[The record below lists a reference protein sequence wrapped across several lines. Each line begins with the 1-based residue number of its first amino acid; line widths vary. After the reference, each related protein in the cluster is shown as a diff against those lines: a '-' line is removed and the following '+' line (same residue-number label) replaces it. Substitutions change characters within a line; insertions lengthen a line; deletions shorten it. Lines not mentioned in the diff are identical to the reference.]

1 MPLIVRVLS
10 SVITS
15 KRSLRS
21 NPIKSCDCDASLAM
35 TKQIATVVSLPRDD
49 KFCNES
55 CTAKRSNLIKKYAFT
70 LAEVLITLGIIGVV
84 AAITLPIL
92 VQNYQKK
99 VTVERLKQTYSIL
112 SQAIKMSEI
121 DNGPVEEW
129 NIPTESN
136 AYEHGKQFSEQYI
149 TPYIKKVKVCSNA
162 INCHGEKTYYLSGQ
176 ESGYNKSLYYII
188 LNNGVVM
195 YVWPRSTFI
204 EFGVNINGKQKPNV
218 AGKDIFVMLLSKY
231 DMDSGILGK
240 FKKGTLSFYGQGHD
254 RNYLKTRVYP
264 CAKSGTL
271 AGVYCGALIFLDGW
285 QIAKD
290 YPW

>member
-1 MPLIVRVLS
+1 M
-10 SVITS
+10 
-15 KRSLRS
+15 
-21 NPIKSCDCDASLAM
+21 
-35 TKQIATVVSLPRDD
+35 
-49 KFCNES
+49 
-55 CTAKRSNLIKKYAFT
+55 KKCAFT

-121 DNGPVEEW
+121 DNGLVEEW

-149 TPYIKKVKVCSNA
+149 NPYIKKVKVCKTA
-162 INCHGEKTYYLSGQ
+162 MKCHGEKTYLLSGH
-176 ESGYNKSLYYII
+176 EANYDTSRYYII
-188 LNNGVVM
+188 LNNAIVLQI
-195 YVWPRSTFI
+195 WPRSTWIQFT
-204 EFGVNINGKQKPNV
+204 VDINGKQKPNV
-218 AGKDIFVMLLSKY
+218 VGKDIFLLALTKNDIS
-231 DMDSGILGK
+231 SSIIGK
-240 FKKGTLSFYGQGHD
+240 NIKKGSLSFYGQGFD
-254 RNYLKTRVYP
+254 RNYLKTSGYP
-264 CAKSGTL
+264 CAKSGTF

>member
-1 MPLIVRVLS
+1 
-10 SVITS
+10 
-15 KRSLRS
+15 
-21 NPIKSCDCDASLAM
+21 M
-35 TKQIATVVSLPRDD
+35 TNQIATVVSLPR
-49 KFCNES
+49 N
-55 CTAKRSNLIKKYAFT
+55 CTCHYELCEAKRSNLIKRCAFT

-129 NIPTESN
+129 NIPDESN
-136 AYEHGKQFSEQYI
+136 PYEHGKQFSEQYLI
-149 TPYIKKVKVCSNA
+149 PYIKSIKTIKSTSN
-162 INCHGEKTYYLSGQ
+162 KF
-176 ESGYNKSLYYII
+176 YIR
-188 LNNGVVM
+188 LNNGVSFW
-195 YVWPRSTFI
+195 VWPRNGLGVVEINVDINSEQGPNKRGRDNFTFI
-204 EFGVNINGKQKPNV
+204 LTSKDSING
-218 AGKDIFVMLLSKY
+218 AFGKNI
-231 DMDSGILGK
+231 
-240 FKKGTLSFYGQGHD
+240 KKGSFVFYGQGYD
-254 RNYLKTRVYP
+254 RNYLKTRGYP
-264 CAKSGTL
+264 CAKTGNF

>member
-1 MPLIVRVLS
+1 MLLV
-10 SVITS
+10 
-15 KRSLRS
+15 
-21 NPIKSCDCDASLAM
+21 M
-35 TKQIATVVSLPRDD
+35 TVNFT
-49 KFCNES
+49 KFLNFVKCN
-55 CTAKRSNLIKKYAFT
+55 NLMKKCAFT

-149 TPYIKKVKVCSNA
+149 TPYMKTIKTIKSTSNRF
-162 INCHGEKTYYLSGQ
+162 T
-176 ESGYNKSLYYII
+176 II
-188 LNNGVVM
+188 LNNGV
-195 YVWPRSTFI
+195 YFAVWPRNSLVEFI
-204 EFGVNINGKQKPNV
+204 IDINGNKGPNERAKDRFTLILTAKNINNSVFGTN
-218 AGKDIFVMLLSKY
+218 I
-231 DMDSGILGK
+231 
-240 FKKGTLSFYGQGHD
+240 KKGSFVFYGQGYD
-254 RNYLKTRVYP
+254 RNYLKKRGYP

-271 AGVYCGALIFLDGW
+271 AGLYCGALIFLDGW